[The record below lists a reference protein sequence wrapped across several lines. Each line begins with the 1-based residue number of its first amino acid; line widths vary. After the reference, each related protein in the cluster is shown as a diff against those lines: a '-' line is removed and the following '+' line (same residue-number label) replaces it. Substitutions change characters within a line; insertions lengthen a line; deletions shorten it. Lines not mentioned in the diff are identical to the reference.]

1 VDDQENVVPPMAE
14 ERRMQ
19 IQHTNMQVANVT
31 TPANYFHVLR
41 RQVHRNFRKPLV
53 IATPKSL
60 LRHKSAVSRLE
71 DMAEGSAFQ
80 RFIPDTH
87 TALVAPKKVRKLL
100 LCSGKVYYELEKH
113 REEAGAHDVAIAR
126 LEQIAP
132 FPFDKVAEEIKK
144 FPAASVTW
152 VQEEPRNMGAWFY
165 VNPRI
170 ESATRVAL
178 NKEVRPVSR
187 RCSCCKGAAGV
198 MDGEGCASPRP
209 RASPPLCA
217 CCACVSR
224 FCAPWPIIMFR
235 FLPPLVPRSRTR
247 AAWQP
252 PPPRRAPPRSTTQ
265 SRPRSLLTRSH
276 EARAPD
282 GAPACFLH
290 CAGQPAM
297 LLSWLFA
304 GSQAGPLF
312 VHAIALSAVCAE
324 PWSAVAQQLESRWV
338 PGGVVSGLSK
348 VSSINCR
355 RAESQPR
362 RFQGSRSVE
371 PGRRWQPLQST
382 ASPSVYGE
390 VPMTHRHNNRGTK
403 CAHINRAL
411 ASPIVSAESAVS

>member
-1 VDDQENVVPPMAE
+1 
-14 ERRMQ
+14 MQ

-178 NKEVRPVSR
+178 NKEVRPVSP
-187 RCSCCKGAAGV
+187 RCCTGAAVVRDAAGV
-198 MDGEGCASPRP
+198 TDGDRSAGHCPAHAAATFPAIGRFRLSAFPAPSSSASLAVVRGPPGSRLPRGG
-209 RASPPLCA
+209 L
-217 CCACVSR
+217 
-224 FCAPWPIIMFR
+224 
-235 FLPPLVPRSRTR
+235 L
-247 AAWQP
+247 QD
-252 PPPRRAPPRSTTQ
+252 PRRR
-265 SRPRSLLTRSH
+265 
-276 EARAPD
+276 
-282 GAPACFLH
+282 
-290 CAGQPAM
+290 AGQGHCRRLRMSCARLTGCQSASSAAQCNRHCCCRGCLAARRLALLPA
-297 LLSWLFA
+297 
-304 GSQAGPLF
+304 
-312 VHAIALSAVCAE
+312 HAIALSAVLAE
-324 PWSAVAQQLESRWV
+324 PWSAAVQQLETRWI
-338 PGGVVSGLSK
+338 PSGGASGLSRISLVTANVAVRNRNV
-348 VSSINCR
+348 VSIPRLKPMANRCHHC
-355 RAESQPR
+355 ESERMLFSSKDPT
-362 RFQGSRSVE
+362 
-371 PGRRWQPLQST
+371 PW
-382 ASPSVYGE
+382 
-390 VPMTHRHNNRGTK
+390 
-403 CAHINRAL
+403 
-411 ASPIVSAESAVS
+411 